1 MTALAGRTAI
11 VTGASKGIGAEIA
24 RQLAKAGARV
34 ALASRDKS
42 LLDQVAQTIGASAIA
57 VECDITDRKSV
68 AATGEL
74 VRKEFGGAPDIIIN
88 NAGLFRVAPIDEMKP
103 EDFIGSITT
112 NVIGPFLI
120 LHEFLAEMRKRGS
133 GHVVTIGST
142 GDRTIYPG
150 NAAYSAGKFGVRAMH
165 YVLRADLRGTG
176 VRASLI
182 SPSSVDTALW
192 DHLDTESV
200 DSDFPSRSEMLS
212 PGDVARAVMFAL
224 TQPESVDVEE
234 LRISR
239 T

>member
-34 ALASRDKS
+34 ALASRDKP
-42 LLDQVAQTIGASAIA
+42 LLDQVAHSIGDSAIA
-57 VECDITDRKSV
+57 VECDITDRESV
-68 AATGEL
+68 AAAGER
-74 VRKEFGGAPDIIIN
+74 VRKEFGGAPDIIVN
-88 NAGLFRVAPIDEMKP
+88 NAGLFRVGAIDEMKP
-103 EDFIGSITT
+103 DDFIGSITT

-133 GHVVTIGST
+133 GHVVTIGSM

-150 NAAYSAGKFGVRAMH
+150 NAAYSAGKFGIRAMH
-165 YVLRADLRGTG
+165 YVLRTDLRGTG

-192 DHLDTESV
+192 DNLDTESA
-200 DSDFPSRSEMLS
+200 DSEFPSRSEMLS

-234 LRISR
+234 LRLSR

>member
-24 RQLAKAGARV
+24 RQLAKTGARV

-42 LLDQVAQTIGASAIA
+42 LLDQVARSIGDSAMA
-57 VECDITDRKSV
+57 LECDITDRKSV
-68 AATGEL
+68 ATAGER
-74 VRKEFGGAPDIIIN
+74 VRKEFGGAPDIIVN

-133 GHVVTIGST
+133 GHVVTIGSV
-142 GDRTIYPG
+142 GDRMIYPG
-150 NAAYSAGKFGVRAMH
+150 NAAYSAGKFGIRAMH
-165 YVLRADLRGTG
+165 YVLRTDLRGTG

-192 DHLDTESV
+192 DHLDTESA
-200 DSDFPSRSEMLS
+200 DSEFPSRSEMLS

>member
-1 MTALAGRTAI
+1 MAALAGRTAI

-34 ALASRDKS
+34 ALASRDKP
-42 LLDQVAQTIGASAIA
+42 LLDQVARAIGDNAIA
-57 VECDITDRKSV
+57 IECDITDRESV
-68 AATGEL
+68 AAAGAR
-74 VRKEFGGAPDIIIN
+74 VRKEFGGAPDIIVN
-88 NAGLFRVAPIDEMKP
+88 NAGLFRVAPIDAMKP
-103 EDFIGSITT
+103 EDFIASITT
-112 NVIGPFLI
+112 NVIGPFLVM
-120 LHEFLAEMRKRGS
+120 HEFLAEMRQRGS

-142 GDRTIYPG
+142 GDRLIFPG
-150 NAAYSAGKFGVRAMH
+150 NAAYSAGKFGIRAMH

-192 DHLDTESV
+192 DHLDTESEE
-200 DSDFPSRSEMLS
+200 SDFPSRSEMLN

-224 TQPESVDVEE
+224 TQPEPVNVDE

-239 T
+239 A

>member
-24 RQLAKAGARV
+24 RQLTKAGARV

-42 LLDQVAQTIGASAIA
+42 LLDQVAQTIGDAAIA

-68 AATGEL
+68 AAAGQR
-74 VRKEFGGAPDIIIN
+74 VRKEFGGAPDIIVN

-120 LHEFLAEMRKRGS
+120 LHEFVAEMRKRGS
-133 GHVVTIGST
+133 GHVVTIGSM
-142 GDRTIYPG
+142 GDRLIYPG
-150 NAAYSAGKFGVRAMH
+150 NAAYSAGKFGIRAMH
-165 YVLRADLRGTG
+165 YVLRTDLRGTG

-192 DHLDTESV
+192 DHLDTESA

-212 PGDVARAVMFAL
+212 PGDVARAVMFAV

>member
-1 MTALAGRTAI
+1 MTSLAGRTAI

-24 RQLAKAGARV
+24 RQLAKGGARV

-42 LLDQVAQTIGASAIA
+42 LLDQVAQTIGDSAIA
-57 VECDITDRKSV
+57 VECDITDQKSV
-68 AATGEL
+68 AAAGER
-74 VRKEFGGAPDIIIN
+74 VRKEFGGAPDIIVN
-88 NAGLFRVAPIDEMKP
+88 NAGLFRVGSIDEIKP

-112 NVIGPFLI
+112 NVIGPFLV

-133 GHVVTIGST
+133 GHVVTIGSM
-142 GDRTIYPG
+142 GDRAIYPG
-150 NAAYSAGKFGVRAMH
+150 NAAYSAGKFGIRAMH
-165 YVLRADLRGTG
+165 YVLRTDLRGTG

-192 DHLDTESV
+192 DHLDTESAE
-200 DSDFPSRSEMLS
+200 SDFPSRREMLS